1 MSNDLVR
8 HGNTSR
14 EEIIQADP
22 GLQLKAGNIAIAEK
36 IHQLDGVN
44 LRLNQLKTIEIK
56 RLELQKDVL
65 AKEIDNLRQ
74 QMTEIARLASI
85 GAEEDAPVDAEF
97 TVKDD
102 EDTAG

>member
-8 HGNTSR
+8 HDNTSR
-14 EEIIQADP
+14 EQIIQADP
-22 GLQLKAGNIAIAEK
+22 ALQLKAVRILIAEK
-36 IHQLDGVN
+36 VHQLDGVN

-74 QMTEIARLASI
+74 QMAEVARKVGAE
-85 GAEEDAPVDAEF
+85 AEEDVPVDAEF

-102 EDTAG
+102 EEAPS